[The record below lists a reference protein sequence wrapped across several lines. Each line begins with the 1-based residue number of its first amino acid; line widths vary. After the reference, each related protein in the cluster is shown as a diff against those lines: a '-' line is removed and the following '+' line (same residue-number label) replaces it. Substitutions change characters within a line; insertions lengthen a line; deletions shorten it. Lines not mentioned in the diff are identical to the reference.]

1 MQPVALTC
9 KERMLTKSDILRI
22 LQEKKE
28 LLTQF
33 GVKRIGLFGSYS
45 MDLQEEDSDIDILID
60 FHSGQETFDNLIAI
74 CDLLEDV
81 FKNKKV
87 DIVTKN
93 GLSKYIGSYILK
105 ETEYA

>member
-1 MQPVALTC
+1 MI
-9 KERMLTKSDILRI
+9 LTKRKILQI

-45 MDLQEEDSDIDILID
+45 KNSQKRDSDIDILVD
-60 FHSGQETFDNLIAI
+60 FYSEQETYDNLLGIY
-74 CDLLEDV
+74 DLLEKT
-81 FKNKKV
+81 FKNKKI

-93 GLSKYIGSYILK
+93 GLSKYIGSYILN

>member
-1 MQPVALTC
+1 
-9 KERMLTKSDILRI
+9 MLTKSDILRI

-28 LLTQF
+28 SLTQF

-60 FHSGQETFDNLIAI
+60 FYSGQETFDNLMAI
-74 CDLLEDV
+74 YDLLEDAFV
-81 FKNKKV
+81 NNNV

>member
-1 MQPVALTC
+1 
-9 KERMLTKSDILRI
+9 MLTKNKILRI
-22 LQEKKE
+22 LKEKKE
-28 LLTQF
+28 LLSQF

-45 MDLQEEDSDIDILID
+45 KGLYNKDSDIDILID
-60 FHSGQETFDNLIAI
+60 FYSEFETFDNLMKIYE
-74 CDLLEDV
+74 LLENA